1 LCSPF
6 SALLEDYLEI
16 KYIDVKM
23 VLEDSNATG
32 GPAGVAFGREP
43 VSGVH
48 LWLVLWKAYGS
59 LREHAYR
66 HIASVGL
73 GLSDF
78 AILEMLLHKGPL
90 PVNTIG
96 EKAGLTSGSV
106 SIAVDRLEKRGLV
119 ERRRVHL
126 TRAGQRLIGPAFE
139 EHAAAM
145 ERAVSGLSAGER
157 VQVVELL
164 KKLGKTAQSLL

>member
-1 LCSPF
+1 
-6 SALLEDYLEI
+6 
-16 KYIDVKM
+16 M
-23 VLEDSNATG
+23 VLEDSNGTA

-66 HIASVGL
+66 HIASLGL

-78 AILEMLLHKGPL
+78 AILEMLFHKGPL

-119 ERRRVHL
+119 ERRNDPRDRRMRRVHL